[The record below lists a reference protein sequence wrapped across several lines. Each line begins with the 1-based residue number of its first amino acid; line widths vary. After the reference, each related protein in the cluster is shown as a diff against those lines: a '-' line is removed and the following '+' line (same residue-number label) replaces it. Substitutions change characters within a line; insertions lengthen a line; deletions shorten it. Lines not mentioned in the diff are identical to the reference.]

1 MIKKGMNVG
10 DTFEDCGGFYMVAA
24 LSGSHYVSKRIT
36 KEEYERANKEPE
48 EQPSEETAKEPE
60 EQPSEETAK
69 EPEEQPKQKTTAKTR
84 RASSK

>member
-24 LSGSHYVSKRIT
+24 LSGPHYISKRIT
-36 KEEYERANKEPE
+36 KEEYALAN
-48 EQPSEETAKEPE
+48 KEPE

-69 EPEEQPKQKTTAKTR
+69 EPEEQPKQKAAKTR
-84 RASSK
+84 RTSSK